1 MIILQNL
8 EKKIMVF
15 FPFENSLDIFVLGF
29 EGAFIKNLS
38 KFGVP
43 CRLELFGEDLS
54 YSQAN
59 SDFTFKKSIRL
70 IR

>member
-1 MIILQNL
+1 
-8 EKKIMVF
+8 MVF
-15 FPFENSLDIFVLGF
+15 FRFENSLDIFVLGF

-43 CRLELFGEDLS
+43 RRLELFGEDLS

-59 SDFTFKKSIRL
+59 SDFTF
-70 IR
+70 